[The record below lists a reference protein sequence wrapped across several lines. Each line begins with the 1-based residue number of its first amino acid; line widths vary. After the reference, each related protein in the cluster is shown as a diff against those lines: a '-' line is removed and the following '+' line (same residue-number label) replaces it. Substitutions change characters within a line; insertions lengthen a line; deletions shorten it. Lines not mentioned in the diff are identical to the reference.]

1 MGDKEGLHRPH
12 LTGIKTCLL
21 RNSSKELTK
30 PTGKVRAGNLEPWA
44 PVTWSQGWHSACQT
58 HIHVKAKAA
67 QTTNPVG
74 AVLRPL
80 GPSNL

>member
-30 PTGKVRAGNLEPWA
+30 PTGKVPGRKPGALGSSHMVPGMAQCLPDSHPCQGKSCPDYKPGRRRA
-44 PVTWSQGWHSACQT
+44 
-58 HIHVKAKAA
+58 
-67 QTTNPVG
+67 
-74 AVLRPL
+74 
-80 GPSNL
+80 